1 LASIRYSSIVRLLL
15 QFGVDIDS
23 ELNLHRIRKQI
34 LLEFAVAENG
44 IIQIDDYSYNKND
57 ILEEIDRENFVERW
71 HYHKLIWERIQILE
85 VLEDDFINLDTIN
98 DDLNLYRN
106 DYIFKEF
113 ISPYF
118 SYSFNNMS
126 KALLSPPKLG
136 KLGLLLTYQDFI
148 LAEDM
153 EFAFSGIE
161 KFLHDQVKLFHNI
174 SKETYHLH
182 SKSIAHWTSGN
193 WSDFLNRLPNIFYLE
208 KEEIIT
214 SLINLT
220 VTLQT
225 KFPKETK
232 AISRQLLYLKNI
244 DQQYI
249 NLIVD
254 NHKIYMGEKSYWWV
268 FWLVFV
274 LAKLLYFIFH

>member
-1 LASIRYSSIVRLLL
+1 LASSRYSSIVRLLL

-23 ELNLHRIRKQI
+23 ELNLQRIRKHI

-44 IIQIDDYSYNKND
+44 IINIDDNSYNKND
-57 ILEEIDRENFVERW
+57 LLEEIDRENFIERW
-71 HYHKLIWERIQILE
+71 HYHKLIWERKQILE

-106 DYIFKEF
+106 DYIFKVF

-118 SYSFNNMS
+118 SYSFNSMAKS
-126 KALLSPPKLG
+126 LLSPPKLG
-136 KLGLLLTYQDFI
+136 TLGLLLTYQDFI

-153 EFAFSGIE
+153 EYAFSGIE
-161 KFLHDQVKLFHNI
+161 KFLKDQEKLFHNI

-193 WSDFLNRLPNIFYLE
+193 WSDFVNRLPNIYYLE

-220 VTLQT
+220 VALQT

-254 NHKIYMGEKSYWWV
+254 NHKIYTYDSKNYWWIFWVVLVLSRV
-268 FWLVFV
+268 F
-274 LAKLLYFIFH
+274 AGC